1 MAQRNAKE
9 EARLRSLLDDKQIL
23 VDVLR
28 QELEVAKQEKEI
40 AEGQE
45 SRLMQELGKIRTV
58 MTAEDDKE
66 RRYVLDLLED
76 KKSLLRE
83 TEELRCQL
91 TSKTATLE
99 ELERRYDHGREQ
111 RRSLEDQISQ
121 AKKDL
126 SNLTKLNKEAL
137 AQQRESFEAR
147 LKSME
152 EEVTNVSLCRYKV
165 ELEQKQRYLKASQK
179 YESQIRDYRA
189 CLAQVLKLLDIKEND
204 LPEGLRNSFSSDLM
218 QII

>member
-99 ELERRYDHGREQ
+99 ELERRYDHGRE
-111 RRSLEDQISQ
+111 
-121 AKKDL
+121 
-126 SNLTKLNKEAL
+126 
-137 AQQRESFEAR
+137 
-147 LKSME
+147 
-152 EEVTNVSLCRYKV
+152 
-165 ELEQKQRYLKASQK
+165 
-179 YESQIRDYRA
+179 
-189 CLAQVLKLLDIKEND
+189 
-204 LPEGLRNSFSSDLM
+204 
-218 QII
+218 